1 MSSVLLW
8 GITWAAALIIIC
20 PARGACAGTETHI
33 LAFGD
38 SLTAGYNLPPS
49 KSFAAQLEQR
59 LLDQRLPD
67 QGRRVRVTNAGLS
80 GDTTSGGRARLGWS
94 LQDKPDLVI
103 LELGAND
110 GLRGL
115 DPVTMRENLEAMIKE
130 CQQAGARIILAGM
143 RAPVNWGEA
152 YRQEFE
158 QVFPELAEKHGLP
171 LYPFFLDGV
180 IGNQALLL
188 DDGLHPNADG
198 VGRIVDGILPLV
210 LEQLDELGSGQ
221 QSKTQTGNMQ
231 ENS

>member
-1 MSSVLLW
+1 MSSILLW
-8 GITWAAALIIIC
+8 GITWAAALVPIF
-20 PARGACAGTETHI
+20 PARGDCAEPQTHI

-49 KSFAAQLEQR
+49 QSFAAQLEQR
-59 LLDQRLPD
+59 LLDRGL
-67 QGRRVRVTNAGLS
+67 RVRVTNAGLS
-80 GDTTSGGRARLGWS
+80 GDTTGGGRARLGWS

-115 DPVTMRENLEAMIKE
+115 DPKTMRDNLDAMILE
-130 CQQAGARIILAGM
+130 TRQAGADIILAGM

-152 YRQEFE
+152 YRRDFDR
-158 QVFPELAEKHGLP
+158 VFPELAEKHGLP

-180 IGNQALLL
+180 IDDPALLL
-188 DDGLHPNADG
+188 DDGLHPNARG
-198 VGRIVDGILPLV
+198 VGRIVDGILPIV
-210 LEQLDELGSGQ
+210 LERLDEMVGRKRPL
-221 QSKTQTGNMQ
+221 TETGNMR

>member
-1 MSSVLLW
+1 MSSILLW
-8 GITWAAALIIIC
+8 GITWAAALILIC

-49 KSFAAQLEQR
+49 ESFAAQLEQR
-59 LLDQRLPD
+59 LRD
-67 QGRRVRVTNAGLS
+67 QGRKVRVTNAGLS
-80 GDTTSGGRARLGWS
+80 GDTSSGGRTRLGWS
-94 LQDKPDLVI
+94 LQDSPELVI

-115 DPVTMRENLEAMIKE
+115 DPAVMRENLEAMITE
-130 CQQAGARIILAGM
+130 SQQTGARIILAGM

-158 QVFPELAEKHGLP
+158 RVFPELAEKHDLP

-180 IGNQALLL
+180 IGNRALLL
-188 DDGLHPNADG
+188 DDGLHPNAEG
-198 VGRIVDGILPLV
+198 VRRIVDGILPLV
-210 LEQLDELGSGQ
+210 LEQLDSGQ
-221 QSKTQTGNMQ
+221 RSKNETGNIQ

>member
-1 MSSVLLW
+1 M
-8 GITWAAALIIIC
+8 
-20 PARGACAGTETHI
+20 HI

-59 LLDQRLPD
+59 LLE
-67 QGRRVRVTNAGLS
+67 QGHQVRVTNAGLS

-94 LQDKPDLVI
+94 LEDKPDLVI

-115 DPVTMRENLEAMIKE
+115 DPAVMRENLEAMIM
-130 CQQAGARIILAGM
+130 QSRQAGARIILAGM
-143 RAPVNWGEA
+143 KAPVNWGVA

-158 QVFPELAEKHGLP
+158 RVFPELAEKHELP
-171 LYPFFLDGV
+171 LYPFFLEGV

-188 DDGLHPNADG
+188 DDGLHPNAEG
-198 VGRIVDGILPLV
+198 VRRIVDGIAPLV
-210 LEQLDELGSGQ
+210 LQQLSDLGNRPNT
-221 QSKTQTGNMQ
+221 KNGNPQ

>member
-1 MSSVLLW
+1 MSSVLIW

-59 LLDQRLPD
+59 LRE
-67 QGRRVRVTNAGLS
+67 QGRQIRVTNAGLS

-94 LQDKPDLVI
+94 LQDRPDLVI

-115 DPVTMRENLEAMIKE
+115 DPATMLDNLESMIQE
-130 CQQAGARIILAGM
+130 SQQAGAGIILAGM
-143 RAPVNWGEA
+143 RAPVNWGAA
-152 YRQEFE
+152 YRKEFE
-158 QVFPELAEKHGLP
+158 RVFPELAEKYELP
-171 LYPFFLDGV
+171 LYPFFLEGV
-180 IGNQALLL
+180 LDNPALLL
-188 DDGLHPNADG
+188 SDGLHPNAEG

-210 LEQLDELGSGQ
+210 LEQLNKIEGQ
-221 QSKTQTGNMQ
+221 KRPLTETGNMQ

>member
-1 MSSVLLW
+1 MSSILIW
-8 GITWAAALIIIC
+8 GITWAAALILIC
-20 PARGACAGTETHI
+20 PARGTCAGAETHI

-49 KSFAAQLEQR
+49 SSFAAQLEQR
-59 LLDQRLPD
+59 LLDQG
-67 QGRRVRVTNAGLS
+67 QRVRVTNAGLS

-94 LQDKPDLVI
+94 LQDRPDLVI

-115 DPVTMRENLEAMIKE
+115 DPATMRENLEAMIEE
-130 CQQAGARIILAGM
+130 CRQAGAGIILAGM

-152 YRQEFE
+152 YRREFE
-158 QVFPELAEKHGLP
+158 RVFPELAEKYQLP
-171 LYPFFLDGV
+171 LYPFFLEGV
-180 IGNQALLL
+180 IGNQTLLL

-198 VGRIVDGILPLV
+198 VRRIVDGILPLV
-210 LEQLDELGSGQ
+210 LEQLNELDGRQ
-221 QSKTQTGNMQ
+221 RPTTETGKKQ